1 MADFYV
7 SRQNGSDVNSGTSPG
22 AAKATVS
29 AGLALMSAGDTLY
42 IGPGIYRERLTTGE
56 FTAGSGV
63 GSETRVLGDP
73 ECQYLTSD
81 SPGIVR
87 ITGCDSDD
95 LPTSGTVIDS
105 QLVNHL
111 HFKNLNVDGGSVSYA
126 IQGGATNQVWEQCV
140 IISYLGV
147 FGASISDRP
156 IMKDCLIIA
165 QRWALYRCDSIK
177 CVCIGGTFSNS
188 TVEFGYHFGTIAF
201 GSRLTQ
207 FEDCYDQS
215 FEGTTSTSVGS
226 CYNCLAIGGLYGF
239 NKVTGY
245 NNIAMANYYGVGF
258 ATGTSRQMIGALAIA
273 CYRSFLGADG
283 SRTYQST
290 SDSRLNSVYSAV
302 PNYNPI
308 NSGDVNNA
316 AHVGF
321 SLDSLRH
328 IQKAFEPLNT
338 MPSGTIDTNFV
349 ALGVRPMGPENP
361 YIPTAFEGTS
371 GTGGSHPTTNFNIPT
386 IDAAGKPTNPSN
398 WMSPGPYYTNSSQ
411 SLDFINVS
419 GSEFSVR
426 LDGYSGINFDLPVSA
441 SQPFT
446 ASVAVKYNVTST
458 PPRLM
463 VSESFDTLINS
474 TFTPIGISATGTGDQ
489 TGTWQTLIL
498 TGSSNIDTILSIQL
512 LQADGH
518 PTGSSYA
525 IFSNLQVNE

>member
-1 MADFYV
+1 MANYYV
-7 SRQNGSDVNSGTSPG
+7 SRQNGNDANAGTSPG
-22 AAKATVS
+22 AAKATYS
-29 AGLALMSAGDTLY
+29 AGLGLLSAGDTLY
-42 IGPGIYRERLTTGE
+42 VGPGIYRERTTSGE
-56 FTAGSGV
+56 YPGGSGA
-63 GSETRVLGDP
+63 GSETRIIGDP

-95 LPTSGTVIDS
+95 LPTSGTVLNT
-105 QLVNHL
+105 QTTNHI
-111 HFKNLNVDGGSVSYA
+111 HFKNLHVDGASDSYA
-126 IQGGATNQVWEQCV
+126 IQAAGGNQVWEQCV
-140 IISYLGV
+140 IVSNLGV
-147 FGASISDRP
+147 QGTTGARP
-156 IMKDCLIIA
+156 IIKDCLIVA
-165 QRWALYRCDSIK
+165 LRWALFECNSIK
-177 CVCIGGTFSNS
+177 CVCIGGTFDQH

-201 GSRLTQ
+201 GSRGAQ
-207 FEDCYDQS
+207 FENCYDQS

-239 NKVTGY
+239 NRVTGY
-245 NNIAMANYYGVGF
+245 NNIAMSSYYGTQF
-258 ATGTSRQMIGALAIA
+258 YTNTARQMIGALAIA
-273 CYRSFLGADG
+273 CYRGHSGVDG

-290 SDSRLNSVYSAV
+290 SDSRINAVYTNVS
-302 PNYNPI
+302 NYSPV
-308 NSGDVNNA
+308 NSGDVNEA

-338 MPSGTIDTNFV
+338 MPSGTVDTNFV
-349 ALGVRPMGPENP
+349 ALAVRPTGPENP

-386 IDAAGKPTNPSN
+386 MDAAGKPTNPSN
-398 WMSPGPYYTNSSQ
+398 WMSPGPYYTNNSQ
-411 SLDFINVS
+411 SLDFTNVS

-426 LDGYSGINFDLPVSA
+426 LDGYSGINFDLPISS
-441 SQPFT
+441 SQAFT

-458 PPRLM
+458 PPKLI
-463 VSESFDTLINS
+463 VSESFDVIIDQN
-474 TFTPIGISATGTGDQ
+474 FTPIEVSATGTGDQ
-489 TGTWQTLIL
+489 TGAWQTLTL
-498 TGSSNIDTILSIQL
+498 TGSSDIDTILNIQL